1 LFNESN
7 AVPVKYALS
16 AMKMMSPAV
25 RLPLVELKNESKAE
39 IDAVL
44 AQVCDGYADYM
55 IGNAAGQGK
64 PVRSFIRV
72 QPKRNFAVSV

>member
-1 LFNESN
+1 
-7 AVPVKYALS
+7 
-16 AMKMMSPAV
+16 MMSPAV